1 MSEPQVKKR
10 IRKRSIAV
18 QMELALRDAEA
29 AATAD
34 IATKKLIQTRLNILS
49 KALARER
56 NDKLRKALTQVEF
69 LSAENEKLKTELAAK
84 PVISRPDESI
94 SRILAEYEASKK

>member
-10 IRKRSIAV
+10 IRKRSIAI

-34 IATKKLIQTRLNILS
+34 IATKKLIQMRLNILS

-69 LSAENEKLKTELAAK
+69 LSAENEKLSKELAAK
-84 PVISRPDESI
+84 PVIARPDESI
-94 SRILAEYEASKK
+94 NITQSAFRL